1 MSATSYAELV
11 AQAETAVAA
20 VKDEALKRI
29 AFQRV
34 LDDLLGRSDANSA
47 QRGVPARKLAK
58 LKKAVPTST
67 AKSGP
72 KSYVEELVS
81 EGFFKTPKTITQVKD
96 ELENVGHHI
105 PVTSLSGPL
114 QKLCQQKILRRQKQ
128 PTTGTFVY
136 SVW

>member
-47 QRGVPARKLAK
+47 Q
-58 LKKAVPTST
+58 
-67 AKSGP
+67 
-72 KSYVEELVS
+72 
-81 EGFFKTPKTITQVKD
+81 
-96 ELENVGHHI
+96 
-105 PVTSLSGPL
+105 
-114 QKLCQQKILRRQKQ
+114 
-128 PTTGTFVY
+128 
-136 SVW
+136 